1 MSVTSILG
9 SLISPFLVSEAF
21 WCVKLSNGKFQT
33 ERDIVRDGN
42 WPTGRRP
49 FDWALDLVASG
60 DIRRVKELWLICP
73 PNPGNPLGQ
82 TAKLPIVEPGT
93 AFQFKVG
100 FVDGNIAGTVQS
112 RASQL
117 IGRVTDKV
125 NGDCECFVWDVG
137 LRALGTWNS
146 NIYHMGSW
154 RADIAP
160 PTQLAFDVLGLSL

>member
-21 WCVKLSNGKFQT
+21 WAIKLSNNKFQT
-33 ERDIVRDGN
+33 ERDIIRDGN

-49 FDWALDLVASG
+49 FDWTLDLVASG

-82 TAKLPIVEPGT
+82 TAKLPIIEPGT

-100 FVDGNIAGTVQS
+100 FVDGSIAVTQQS

-117 IGRVTDKV
+117 IGRVTDKAT
-125 NGDCECFVWDVG
+125 GDCECFVWDCG
-137 LRALGTWNS
+137 LRVLGTWNS
-146 NIYHMGSW
+146 NVYRMGSW
-154 RADIAP
+154 RHDIGDLGL
-160 PTQLAFDVLGLSL
+160 LAFDVLGLSL